1 MKRGKTMKRFSKI
14 ALSVAA
20 VSAVSAAMAMSA
32 MAMTASYADG
42 TVTLTDVNATGASQ
56 TLLVLD
62 TVDLQT
68 VEATNI
74 KQIDQD
80 DTGVSFSSVT
90 VGTLAD
96 GTYEV
101 RIGGDGTVQTAT
113 FTVGENVTPNT
124 VTLMIGDIDGSSN
137 IDISDVTA
145 LARANAGKVS
155 EKYKNTTV
163 GDDYTVSSVTSGTY
177 TADTVKIGDIDGS
190 SNIDISDV
198 TALARANAGKVSDK
212 YKNTT
217 VGAVVE
223 AVPVKSAD

>member
-1 MKRGKTMKRFSKI
+1 MKRFSKI

-42 TVTLTDVNATGASQ
+42 TVTLTDVSSTGASQ

-68 VEATNI
+68 VAAENI

-90 VGTLAD
+90 VGTLDD

-101 RIGGDGTVQTAT
+101 RIGGDGTVQTTT
-113 FTVGENVTPNT
+113 FTVGNSGGDNTKTKEIIVGDINLDGEITGSDGVFLARYNADFTANIGSAGSEVTKADDNSA
-124 VTLMIGDIDGSSN
+124 VIIGDVNLDDEITGSDG
-137 IDISDVTA
+137 VF
-145 LARANAGKVS
+145 LARYNADF
-155 EKYKNTTV
+155 TTNI
-163 GDDYTVSSVTSGTY
+163 GSAGSQLTV
-177 TADTVKIGDIDGS
+177 ID
-190 SNIDISDV
+190 
-198 TALARANAGKVSDK
+198 
-212 YKNTT
+212 
-217 VGAVVE
+217 E
-223 AVPVKSAD
+223 